1 MTEHAPRAAN
11 AANASAG
18 HAVPGGGSVLALFR
32 RPDAAITPNPA
43 AIAAEAR
50 AAEALPDEAGL
61 SLMAP

>member
-1 MTEHAPRAAN
+1 VGWDVHGLGWGIGAAVV
-11 AANASAG
+11 ALA
-18 HAVPGGGSVLALFR
+18 GGGSVLALFR

-50 AAEALPDEAGL
+50 AAEALPHEAGL